1 MDKSSSNLEDLDS
14 SFLSMVESP
23 LHYLHK
29 AVLNHPF
36 YEPLI
41 NGTLKESKFA
51 FFLGQQ
57 ECTWYHF
64 SKELL
69 FLSKLNYPK
78 CINTIFAQSAHF
90 ALMKA
95 GDFSIL
101 LGTLKLRTDQAFIAS
116 HEYIDFLSILAAK
129 RLFLPLLTVILPRF
143 WLTSQFGARCLN
155 LNTYGHLYKK
165 FIEHCISQNAEDQTL
180 RIIRLLD
187 ALIQTISEAEKA
199 EILQLFMDA
208 ALHECELLNE
218 ANKHGN
224 SS

>member
-1 MDKSSSNLEDLDS
+1 MGNSLSALENSNS
-14 SFLSMVESP
+14 PFLKMLESP
-23 LHYLHK
+23 LEYLHK

-57 ECTWYHF
+57 ERTWYHF

-69 FLSKLNYPK
+69 FLSKLTYPK

-90 ALMKA
+90 SLIKA

-101 LGTLKLRTDQAFIAS
+101 LGTLKLRPDQASIAS
-116 HEYIDFLSILAAK
+116 HEYKDFLSVLAAK
-129 RLFLPLLTVILPRF
+129 RLFLPILTAILPRF
-143 WLTSQFGARCLN
+143 WLTSQLGTRCLK

-165 FIEHCISQNAEDQTL
+165 FIEHCISQNAEDQTI
-180 RIIRLLD
+180 RIIETLD
-187 ALIQTISEAEKA
+187 SLIQTISEAEKA
-199 EILQLFMDA
+199 EIQQLFLDT

-218 ANKHGN
+218 AYKH